1 MTHSTSRRSF
11 LFHLGGG
18 LGGIALANYS
28 PRPANSPGRPSQPAF
43 NGGLHHPAKVK
54 RVIQLFMNGG
64 VSSRTPSITNPN
76 SKRPRQAVQPGW
88 EREAE
93 GVTST
98 PGNLMKSPFPFKQ
111 HGQSGGGLS
120 SIFPH
125 LATRVDR
132 MAFSWRCRRSR
143 TFMARPAT

>member
-1 MTHSTSRRSF
+1 KGQLNAQCSSSTSCRRSF

-18 LGGIALANYS
+18 LGGIALTQMLAEAGELADAAKPN
-28 PRPANSPGRPSQPAF
+28 PAF

-64 VSSRTPSITNPN
+64 VSQPDTFDFKPELEKGHGKPFNPGGLE
-76 SKRPRQAVQPGW
+76 KP
-88 EREAE
+88 E

-111 HGQSGGGLS
+111 HGQSGRWVS

-125 LATRVDR
+125 LATQVDR
-132 MAFSWRCRRSR
+132 MAF
-143 TFMARPAT
+143 